1 MRSCWCDSARSQ
13 GLQKQTCRRY
23 SDHFICSVPALS
35 LLFFSNFFSK
45 IETDCFCTNL
55 PISNDP
61 VVRNSRNLAKNSSET
76 MWMPYHE
83 KSEFWHREFL
93 IIQKTIYGELQK
105 SPLSKFYWNSVDR
118 RDLMSIWIRQGHLKT
133 VFGHLKHI
141 CGIHWNRSKPFTK
154 TKGTVKF
161 YQDVYYCKHKS
172 FSPKLDILLLLTNCP
187 KCFDCCFENLVLYQD
202 NILSWWC
209 SKILLLWGE
218 IICSPLLRLPQS
230 TCPKPSPTCFP
241 WKNGFHTITEPKK
254 IHNHI
259 VTN

>member
-1 MRSCWCDSARSQ
+1 
-13 GLQKQTCRRY
+13 
-23 SDHFICSVPALS
+23 
-35 LLFFSNFFSK
+35 
-45 IETDCFCTNL
+45 
-55 PISNDP
+55 
-61 VVRNSRNLAKNSSET
+61 
-76 MWMPYHE
+76 
-83 KSEFWHREFL
+83 
-93 IIQKTIYGELQK
+93 
-105 SPLSKFYWNSVDR
+105 
-118 RDLMSIWIRQGHLKT
+118 MSIRIRQRHLKT

-141 CGIHWNRSKPFTK
+141 CGVHWNRSKPFTK

-209 SKILLLWGE
+209 SNILLLWGE
-218 IICSPLLRLPQS
+218 IICSPLLWLPQG
-230 TCPKPSPTCFP
+230 TFPKPSPTCFP

-259 VTN
+259 QINFLMFGLLIFAFNAIGNGPERDIFCVHGNLKMQINQLKTVYFQSEIATKL